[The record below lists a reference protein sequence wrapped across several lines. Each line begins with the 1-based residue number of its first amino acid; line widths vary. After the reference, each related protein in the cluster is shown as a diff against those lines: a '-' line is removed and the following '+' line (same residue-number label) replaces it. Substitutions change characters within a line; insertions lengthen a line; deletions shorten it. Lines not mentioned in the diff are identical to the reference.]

1 MLILS
6 LLAVAS
12 VTIIVLK
19 AVVNNLW
26 HISHKHTNM
35 IITTVL
41 FFLIFILFNGSD
53 KLFATWWKLL
63 LWKYLIPHSSLTF
76 LLILVNSNISGVRLN
91 IMNFINFFQN
101 KLGYFIF
108 FSKILCHAQSLR
120 TPCVCYLS
128 LKQSLVFWKILCL
141 QPTVVAIR
149 INTYL
154 LDCTSEVFEKLGNYH
169 TYSSS
174 RSSLPYFFDNG
185 TAWIVFVFGVVLV
198 RICPHSGWIR
208 RDTPYLSVFNRSAGK
223 WGLE

>member
-6 LLAVAS
+6 LLAMAS

-108 FSKILCHAQSLR
+108 FSNILCHAQSLR

-128 LKQSLVFWKILCL
+128 LKQSLVFWK
-141 QPTVVAIR
+141 
-149 INTYL
+149 NTM
-154 LDCTSEVFEKLGNYH
+154 F
-169 TYSSS
+169 
-174 RSSLPYFFDNG
+174 
-185 TAWIVFVFGVVLV
+185 TA
-198 RICPHSGWIR
+198 
-208 RDTPYLSVFNRSAGK
+208 NRSGHSNKHIFTGLHK
-223 WGLE
+223 WSFWKIGQLSYLQFFPVKSAIFLW